1 MMERSS
7 SSMSSD
13 HGGGVGKN
21 CYRGH
26 WRPGEDEKLRELV
39 DRYGPQNWNFIAEH
53 LQGRSG
59 KSCRLRWY
67 NQLDPNIN
75 KKPFTEEEEERLLAA
90 HRIYGNK
97 WACIAK
103 YFHGRTDNAV
113 KNHYHVVMAR
123 RKRERF
129 SSSSSSPNSH
139 HLIHNHNHNHNYHHH
154 HILST
159 TTTTTTSSKP
169 TTTTTTSTPYY
180 NINNNTSPK
189 LGLLNFKTPDLATAR
204 DHRQKMRIWGIL
216 SSSTS
221 NSNLGMSGSN
231 NNTSFT
237 TRDFYSTSTT
247 TRDELPHHGPNKD
260 GNNRDHTGLMGIE
273 ESNSSVINGNHKS
286 NMLQVMRV
294 GNMASQKENKDHDL
308 HHHHQVPFIDFLGV
322 GLTSSLAT

>member
-123 RKRERF
+123 RKRER
-129 SSSSSSPNSH
+129 
-139 HLIHNHNHNHNYHHH
+139 
-154 HILST
+154 
-159 TTTTTTSSKP
+159 
-169 TTTTTTSTPYY
+169 
-180 NINNNTSPK
+180 
-189 LGLLNFKTPDLATAR
+189 LLNFKTPDLATAR

-286 NMLQVMRV
+286 NMLQ
-294 GNMASQKENKDHDL
+294 
-308 HHHHQVPFIDFLGV
+308 IFLVLG
-322 GLTSSLAT
+322 